1 MPHEWLTEAWLR
13 AKALVK
19 RKRLERDLE
28 EELQFHLAKRA
39 EKNRS
44 LGLGGE
50 DAQVAARRRFGNV
63 TLVKE
68 DCREMW
74 ILTWLETL
82 WRDVCYAARILAKS
96 PGFAAVVIFSLA
108 LGIGA
113 NTAVFSV
120 MNAVLLHGLP
130 YEHPEELATIFSTHK
145 WDATSGIDLVPLADV
160 ATWKKA
166 NHVFADMGAVGFIG
180 LSTVAGLGEPVQV
193 PVQSV
198 TPNFF
203 TLVGVQPVLGRVF
216 RVEES
221 HEDTQTVVISDALW
235 KTKFHGDVGVLGKTF
250 RIDDVV
256 STVVGVMP
264 AGFKTFGP
272 WFTGKRADV
281 WEPVNPEDARYA
293 NRVGFWIVP
302 LARLKRGVALPQAQL
317 EMDVLAQ
324 ALEKAYPQQ
333 NKGVGAEVV
342 PLYETL
348 YKNSQNS
355 LYPLLGAVGFV
366 LLIGCVNVANL
377 MLSRTESRRKEYSVR
392 ASLGAGRRRLMQQL
406 LVESALLTL
415 LGGLLGVLLSFWGI
429 HVLGAMS
436 KVGALW
442 THNSH
447 GLQDLPGAENIRI
460 NGRVLLFAGGLSL
473 LTALLFGM
481 APAFRASRA
490 NLHDALREGESRTA
504 TGKHRGTRYLLVVA
518 EVALAMVLLVGAG
531 LMINS
536 LLRMLLPSPGFDP
549 ANVLTMTV
557 LFPPT
562 GGKYLEKSPGKPM
575 ERISPKVTA
584 YHQQLMEGVSALPG
598 VESVG
603 MITMLPPLG
612 SGGRTFS
619 IVGHPAP
626 DKRPFLGFNEVSPSY
641 FRTMRI
647 PLKKGRY
654 FDERDTTNAP
664 WAAIISETTA
674 SRYFANEDPIGQQI
688 LLRYTYVNDVDEE
701 RPRQIV
707 GVVGE
712 VKQAGMGGLHPQ
724 VYESYLQQPEVYPGG
739 SDGFHLAGTLVIRTT
754 SDVRAHAADITT
766 SVKQMVKEMDP
777 DQPVTDISTM
787 ENMLGEYMS
796 REKTYVLVLGV
807 FAGIA
812 VVLAAIGVYGVL
824 SYIVNQRTRE
834 LGIRFALGA
843 QRGDV
848 FILVGKLGLTLAG
861 TGLVIGI
868 ALALGLNR
876 FMKEHLRLF
885 HVKATDPATYAAVG
899 ILLLSI
905 ALLACYIPARR
916 ATNVDPMTAL
926 RHE

>member
-1 MPHEWLTEAWLR
+1 MSREWLKEVWVKAR
-13 AKALVK
+13 ALAM

-39 EKNRS
+39 EKNLA
-44 LGLGGE
+44 LGLGAE

-74 ILTWLETL
+74 IFSWLETL
-82 WRDVCYAARILAKS
+82 WKDIRYAARILAKS
-96 PGFAAVVIFSLA
+96 PGFATVVVFSLA

-120 MNAVLLHGLP
+120 MNAVLLHGLS
-130 YEHPEELATIFSTHK
+130 YEHPEELVTIFSTQK
-145 WDATSGIDLVPLADV
+145 GDPASIDLVPLADV

-166 NHVFADMGAVGFIG
+166 NQVFADMGAVSFIG
-180 LSTVAGLGEPVQV
+180 PATLAGVGEPAQV

-198 TPNFF
+198 TSNFF

-216 RVEES
+216 RAEEA
-221 HEDTQTVVISDALW
+221 HEDSQTVVISDALW
-235 KTKFHGDVGVLGKTF
+235 RTKFQGDAGVLGKTF

-256 STVVGVMP
+256 SRVIGVMP

-281 WEPVNPEDARYA
+281 WQPVNPEDARYA
-293 NRVGFWIVP
+293 NRVGFWILP
-302 LARLKRGVALPQAQL
+302 LARLKRGVALSQAQV

-342 PLYETL
+342 SLYEAL
-348 YKNSQNS
+348 YKNSQDS
-355 LYPLLGAVGFV
+355 LYPLLGAVAFI

-406 LVESALLTL
+406 LVESGLLTL

-429 HVLGAMS
+429 HALGAIS
-436 KVGALW
+436 K
-442 THNSH
+442 
-447 GLQDLPGAENIRI
+447 DLPGAEDIRI

-490 NLHDALREGESRTA
+490 DLQDALREGESRTA

-518 EVALAMVLLVGAG
+518 EVGLAMVLLVGAG

-557 LFPPT
+557 LFSPT
-562 GGKYLEKSPGKPM
+562 GGKYLEKSPGNPM
-575 ERISPKVTA
+575 ERISPKVTV

-619 IVGHPAP
+619 IVRRPAP
-626 DKRPFLGFNEVSPSY
+626 DKRPFVGFNEVSPSY

-664 WAAIISETTA
+664 WVVIISETTA
-674 SRYFANEDPIGQQI
+674 NRYFPNEDPIGQQI
-688 LLRYTYVNDVDEE
+688 LLHYTFKEVDEE

-712 VKQAGMGGLHPQ
+712 VKQVGMGGIHPL
-724 VYESYLQQPEVYPGG
+724 VYESYLQQPEVFPGG
-739 SDGFHLAGTLVIRTT
+739 SDGFHLGGTLVIRTV
-754 SDVRAHAADITT
+754 SDVHAQEARIIAAA
-766 SVKQMVKEMDP
+766 KQMVKQMDP
-777 DQPVTDISTM
+777 DQPVTDIRTM
-787 ENMLGEYMS
+787 EDLLGDYMS
-796 REKTYVLVLGV
+796 RDKTYVLVLGV

-824 SYIVNQRTRE
+824 SYFVNQRTRE

-843 QRGDV
+843 QRRDV
-848 FILVGKLGLTLAG
+848 FILVGKRGLTLAG
-861 TGLVIGI
+861 TGLAVGI

-876 FMKEHLRLF
+876 FMKEHIWLF
-885 HVKATDPATYAAVG
+885 HVKTTDPATYAAVG
-899 ILLLSI
+899 ILLVSI
-905 ALLACYIPARR
+905 ALFACYIPARR

>member
-1 MPHEWLTEAWLR
+1 MARELLKEAWLK
-13 AKALVK
+13 AKALAM

-39 EKNRS
+39 EKNRA
-44 LGLGGE
+44 LGLGEE
-50 DAQVAARRRFGNV
+50 DARVAARRRFGNV

-74 ILTWLETL
+74 IFTWTETL
-82 WRDVCYAARILAKS
+82 WQDVRYAARILAKS
-96 PGFAAVVIFSLA
+96 PGFAAVVIFSLG

-120 MNAVLLHGLP
+120 MNAVLLHSLP
-130 YEHPEELATIFSTHK
+130 YEHPEELVTIFSMRQWAPDT
-145 WDATSGIDLVPLADV
+145 VPLADV

-166 NHVFADMGAVGFIG
+166 NHVFADMGAVGFMD
-180 LSTVAGLGEPVQV
+180 LATLAGLGEPVQV
-193 PVQSV
+193 PVQTV

-203 TLVGVQPVLGRVF
+203 TLVGVQPVFGRVF
-216 RVEES
+216 RAEES
-221 HEDTQTVVISDALW
+221 HEDSQTVVISDALW
-235 KTKFHGDVGVLGKTF
+235 KTKFHGDAAVLGKTF
-250 RIDDVV
+250 RLDDVV

-281 WEPVNPEDARYA
+281 WRPVNPEDERYA
-293 NRVGFWIVP
+293 NRAGFWIVP
-302 LARLKRGVALPQAQL
+302 LARLKHGVTLAQAQL

-342 PLYETL
+342 PLYKTL
-348 YKNSQNS
+348 YKSSQDS
-355 LYPLLGAVGFV
+355 LYPLLGAVGFI

-406 LVESALLTL
+406 LVESGLLTL

-429 HVLGAMS
+429 HLLGAMS
-436 KVGALW
+436 K
-442 THNSH
+442 
-447 GLQDLPGAENIRI
+447 DLPDAENIRI

-490 NLHDALREGESRTA
+490 DLQDALREGESRTT
-504 TGKHRGTRYLLVVA
+504 TGRHRGTRYLLVIS

-549 ANVLTMTV
+549 VNVLTMKV
-557 LFPPT
+557 LFPGT

-575 ERISPKVTA
+575 ERISPKVTT
-584 YHQQLMEGVSALPG
+584 YHQQLMDGVSALPD

-603 MITMLPPLG
+603 MITILPPLG
-612 SGGRTFS
+612 SGGRSFL
-619 IVGHPAP
+619 VMGHPAP
-626 DKRPFLGFNEVSPSY
+626 GERPFVGFNEVSPSY

-654 FDERDTTNAP
+654 FDERDTSNAP
-664 WAAIISETTA
+664 WVVIISETTA
-674 SRYFANEDPIGQQI
+674 NRYFPNEDPIGQQI
-688 LLRYTYVNDVDEE
+688 LLHYTFNEVDEE

-712 VKQAGMGGLHPQ
+712 VKQVGMGGLHPE
-724 VYESYLQQPEVYPGG
+724 VYESYLQQPEVFPGG
-739 SDGFHLAGTLVIRTT
+739 SDGFHLAGTLVIRTV
-754 SDVRAHAADITT
+754 SDVHAHEADIIAAA
-766 SVKQMVKEMDP
+766 KQMVKQMDP

-787 ENMLGEYMS
+787 NEVLGESMKNY
-796 REKTYVLVLGV
+796 KNYVMVLG
-807 FAGIA
+807 FLAGLA

-824 SYIVNQRTRE
+824 SYFVNQRTRE

-843 QRGDV
+843 QRIDV
-848 FILVGKLGLTLAG
+848 LVLVAKLGLTLAG
-861 TGLVIGI
+861 TGLAIGI

-876 FMKEHLRLF
+876 FLADHLWLF
-885 HVKATDPATYAAVG
+885 HIKVTDPTTFAAVG
-899 ILLLSI
+899 ILLLCV

>member
-1 MPHEWLTEAWLR
+1 MAREWWTEAWLKV
-13 AKALVK
+13 KALAM
-19 RKRLERDLE
+19 RRRLERDLE

-39 EKNRS
+39 EKNRA
-44 LGLGGE
+44 LGLGAE
-50 DAQVAARRRFGNV
+50 DARVAARRRFGNV

-74 ILTWLETL
+74 IFTWLETL
-82 WRDVCYAARILAKS
+82 WKDIRYAARILAKS

-120 MNAVLLHGLP
+120 LNAVLLHGLP
-130 YEHPEELATIFSTHK
+130 YEHSEELVTIFSMHQWAPDT
-145 WDATSGIDLVPLADV
+145 VPLADV
-160 ATWKKA
+160 ATWRKA
-166 NHVFADMGAVGFIG
+166 NHVFADMGAVGFID
-180 LSTVAGLGEPVQV
+180 LATLAGLGEPVQV
-193 PVQSV
+193 PVQTV

-203 TLVGVQPVLGRVF
+203 SLVGVQPVLGRVF
-216 RVEES
+216 RAEES
-221 HEDTQTVVISDALW
+221 HEDSQTVVISDALW
-235 KTKFHGDVGVLGKTF
+235 KTKFHGDPGVLGKTF
-250 RIDDVV
+250 RLGDVV

-272 WFTGKRADV
+272 WFTGKRADI
-281 WEPVNPEDARYA
+281 WQPINPEDARYA
-293 NRVGFWIVP
+293 NRAGFWIVP
-302 LARLKRGVALPQAQL
+302 LARLKHGVALAQAQL

-342 PLYETL
+342 PLYKTL
-348 YKNSQNS
+348 YKSSQDS
-355 LYPLLGAVGFV
+355 LYPLLGAVGFI

-406 LVESALLTL
+406 LVESGLLTL

-429 HVLGAMS
+429 HLLGAMS
-436 KVGALW
+436 K
-442 THNSH
+442 
-447 GLQDLPGAENIRI
+447 DLPDAENIRI

-490 NLHDALREGESRTA
+490 DLQDALREGESRTA
-504 TGKHRGTRYLLVVA
+504 TGRHRGTRYLLVIS

-549 ANVLTMTV
+549 TNVLTMTV
-557 LFPPT
+557 QFPGT

-603 MITMLPPLG
+603 MITILPPLG
-612 SGGRTFS
+612 SGGRSFS
-619 IVGHPAP
+619 VVGHPAP
-626 DKRPFLGFNEVSPSY
+626 AERPFVGFNEVSPSY

-647 PLKKGRY
+647 PLKKGRC
-654 FDERDTTNAP
+654 FDERGTTNAL
-664 WAAIISETTA
+664 WVVIISETTA
-674 SRYFANEDPIGQQI
+674 DRYFPNEDPIGQQI
-688 LLRYTYVNDVDEE
+688 LLHYTFNEVDEE

-712 VKQAGMGGLHPQ
+712 VKQVGMGGLHPE
-724 VYESYLQQPEVYPGG
+724 VYESYLQQPEVFPGG
-739 SDGFHLAGTLVIRTT
+739 SDGFHLAGTLVIRTV
-754 SDVRAHAADITT
+754 SDVHAREADIIAAA
-766 SVKQMVKEMDP
+766 KRMVKEMDP

-787 ENMLGEYMS
+787 NEVLSESMKNY
-796 REKTYVLVLGV
+796 RNYVVVLG
-807 FAGIA
+807 FLAGLA

-824 SYIVNQRTRE
+824 SYFVNQRTRE

-843 QRGDV
+843 QRMDV
-848 FILVGKLGLTLAG
+848 LVLVAKLGLTLAG
-861 TGLVIGI
+861 TGLAIGI

-876 FMKEHLRLF
+876 FLADHLWLF
-885 HVKATDPATYAAVG
+885 HIKVTDPTTFAAVG
-899 ILLLSI
+899 ILLLCI

>member
-1 MPHEWLTEAWLR
+1 MAREWLTEAWLR
-13 AKALVK
+13 VKALAK
-19 RKRLERDLE
+19 RRRLERDLE

-39 EKNRS
+39 EKNRT
-44 LGLGGE
+44 LGLGAD
-50 DAQVAARRRFGNV
+50 DARVAARRRFGNV

-74 ILTWLETL
+74 IFTWLETL
-82 WRDVCYAARILAKS
+82 WQDVRYAARVLAKG

-113 NTAVFSV
+113 NTAVFSA

-130 YEHPEELATIFSTHK
+130 YEHPEELVTIFSTQK
-145 WDATSGIDLVPLADV
+145 WDATSEDGVPLADV

-166 NHVFADMGAVGFIG
+166 NHVFTDMGAVGFIG

-193 PVQSV
+193 PVQFV

-203 TLVGVQPVLGRVF
+203 TLVGVKPVLGRVF

-221 HEDTQTVVISDALW
+221 HEDSQTVVISDTLW
-235 KTKFHGDVGVLGKTF
+235 KAKFHGDAAVLGKTF

-281 WEPVNPEDARYA
+281 WEPANPEDARYA

-302 LARLKRGVALPQAQL
+302 LARLRHGVTLPQAQL

-324 ALEKAYPQQ
+324 AMEKAYPQQ
-333 NKGVGAEVV
+333 NKGVGAKVV

-348 YKNSQNS
+348 HQDAKDK
-355 LYPLLGAVGFV
+355 LYPLLGAVGFI

-406 LVESALLTL
+406 LVESGLLTL

-429 HVLGAMS
+429 HVLGTMS
-436 KVGALW
+436 K
-442 THNSH
+442 
-447 GLQDLPGAENIRI
+447 DLPDAENIRI
-460 NGRVLLFAGGLSL
+460 NARVLLFAGGLSL

-490 NLHDALREGESRTA
+490 DLNDALREGESRTSSA
-504 TGKHRGTRYLLVVA
+504 KGGRTRYLLVIS

-549 ANVLTMTV
+549 KNVLTMGV
-557 LFPPT
+557 NFPGT
-562 GGKYLEKSPGKPM
+562 GGKYLEKSPGKRM
-575 ERISPKVTA
+575 ERIPPKVTA
-584 YHQQLMEGVSALPG
+584 YHQQLIEGVSALPG

-664 WAAIISETTA
+664 WVAIISETTA
-674 SRYFANEDPIGQQI
+674 NRYFANEDPIGQQI

-724 VYESYLQQPEVYPGG
+724 AYESYLQQPEVYPGG
-739 SDGFHLAGTLVIRTT
+739 SDGFHLAGTLVIRTV
-754 SDVRAHAADITT
+754 SDVHVHEADIIATA
-766 SVKQMVKEMDP
+766 KQMVKQMDP
-777 DQPVTDISTM
+777 DQPVTAISTM
-787 ENMLGEYMS
+787 EDMLGEYMS
-796 REKTYVLVLGV
+796 RDKTYVLVLGV
-807 FAGIA
+807 LAGIA

-824 SYIVNQRTRE
+824 SYFVNQRKRE

-848 FILVGKLGLTLAG
+848 FILVGKLGLTIAG

-876 FMKEHLRLF
+876 FMKEHLWLF
-885 HVKATDPATYAAVG
+885 HVKTTDPATYAAVG
-899 ILLLSI
+899 ILFVCI
-905 ALLACYIPARR
+905 ALLACYLPARR

>member
-1 MPHEWLTEAWLR
+1 MAREWLTEAWLR
-13 AKALVK
+13 VKALAK
-19 RKRLERDLE
+19 RRRLERDLE

-39 EKNRS
+39 EKNRA
-44 LGLGGE
+44 LGLGAE
-50 DAQVAARRRFGNV
+50 DARVAARRRFGNV
-63 TLVKE
+63 SLVKE
-68 DCREMW
+68 DCRESW
-74 ILTWLETL
+74 TFTWFETL
-82 WRDVCYAARILAKS
+82 WQDVRYAARILAKS

-130 YEHPEELATIFSTHK
+130 YEHPEELVTIFATHQ
-145 WDATSGIDLVPLADV
+145 WGPETVPLADV

-180 LSTVAGLGEPVQV
+180 LSTLAGLGEPVQV
-193 PVQSV
+193 PVQTV

-221 HEDTQTVVISDALW
+221 HEDSQTVVISDALW
-235 KTKFHGDVGVLGKTF
+235 KTKFHGDAAVLGKTF

-272 WFTGKRADV
+272 WSTGKLVDV
-281 WEPVNPEDARYA
+281 WQPVNPEDARYA
-293 NRVGFWIVP
+293 NRAGFWIVP
-302 LARLKRGVALPQAQL
+302 LARLKRGITLAQAQL

-333 NKGVGAEVV
+333 NKGVGAEVD
-342 PLYETL
+342 PLHQTL
-348 YKNSQNS
+348 YKSSQDS
-355 LYPLLGAVGFV
+355 LYPLLGAVGFI

-377 MLSRTESRRKEYSVR
+377 MLSRTENRRKEYSVR

-406 LVESALLTL
+406 LVESGLLTL
-415 LGGLLGVLLSFWGI
+415 LGGSLGVLLSFWGI
-429 HVLGAMS
+429 HLLGAMS
-436 KVGALW
+436 K
-442 THNSH
+442 
-447 GLQDLPGAENIRI
+447 DLPDAENIRI

-490 NLHDALREGESRTA
+490 DLQDALREGESRTA
-504 TGKHRGTRYLLVVA
+504 TGKHGRTRYLLVVA

-536 LLRMLLPSPGFDP
+536 ELRMLLPSPGFDP
-549 ANVLTMTV
+549 VNVLTMKV
-557 LFPPT
+557 LFPAT

-575 ERISPKVTA
+575 ERISPKVTV

-619 IVGHPAP
+619 VVGHPAP
-626 DKRPFLGFNEVSPSY
+626 AERPFVGFNEVSPSY

-664 WAAIISETTA
+664 WVVIISETTA
-674 SRYFANEDPIGQQI
+674 NRYFPKEDPIGQQI
-688 LLRYTYVNDVDEE
+688 LLHYTFNEVDEE

-712 VKQAGMGGLHPQ
+712 VKQAGMGGLHPEI
-724 VYESYLQQPEVYPGG
+724 YESYLQQPEVYPGG
-739 SDGFHLAGTLVIRTT
+739 SDGFHLAGTLVIRTV
-754 SDVRAHAADITT
+754 SDVHAHEADIIAAA
-766 SVKQMVKEMDP
+766 KQMVKQMDP

-787 ENMLGEYMS
+787 NEVLGESVKDY
-796 REKTYVLVLGV
+796 KNYVVVLG
-807 FAGIA
+807 FLAGIA

-824 SYIVNQRTRE
+824 SYFVNQRTRE
-834 LGIRFALGA
+834 WGIRFALGA
-843 QRGDV
+843 QRVDV
-848 FILVGKLGLTLAG
+848 LVLVAKLGLTLAG
-861 TGLVIGI
+861 TGLAIGV
-868 ALALGLNR
+868 ALALGLKR
-876 FMKEHLRLF
+876 FLADHLWLF
-885 HVKATDPATYAAVG
+885 HVKATDPTTFAAVG
-899 ILLLSI
+899 ILLLCI
-905 ALLACYIPARR
+905 ALFACYIPARR

>member
-1 MPHEWLTEAWLR
+1 MAHEWLTEAWLR
-13 AKALVK
+13 VKALVM

-28 EELQFHLAKRA
+28 EELEFHLAKRA
-39 EKNRS
+39 EKNRA
-44 LGLGGE
+44 LGLGAE
-50 DAQVAARRRFGNV
+50 AARVAALRRFGNV

-74 ILTWLETL
+74 IFTWTETL
-82 WRDVCYAARILAKS
+82 WQDVRYAVRMLAKS
-96 PGFAAVVIFSLA
+96 PGFASVMIFSLA

-145 WDATSGIDLVPLADV
+145 SDPGSDRDVVPLADV

-166 NHVFADMGAVGFIG
+166 NHVFVDIGAVGFIDMAT
-180 LSTVAGLGEPVQV
+180 LAGLGEPAQV
-193 PVQSV
+193 PVQTV

-203 TLVGVQPVLGRVF
+203 ALVGVQPILGRVF
-216 RVEES
+216 LVEEA
-221 HEDTQTVVISDALW
+221 HEVTQTVVISDTLW
-235 KTKFHGDVGVLGKTF
+235 KTKFHGDAAVLGKTF
-250 RIDDVV
+250 RLDDVV

-272 WFTGKRADV
+272 WFTGKRADI
-281 WEPVNPEDARYA
+281 WQPVNPEDPRYA
-293 NRVGFWIVP
+293 NRGGFWIVP
-302 LARLKRGVALPQAQL
+302 LVRLKRGVTLPQAQL
-317 EMDVLAQ
+317 EMDVIAQ
-324 ALEKAYPQQ
+324 AMEKAYPKQ

-342 PLYETL
+342 LLHETL
-348 YKNSQNS
+348 YKKSQDS
-355 LYPLLGAVGFV
+355 LYPLLGAVGFI

-406 LVESALLTL
+406 LVESGLLTL

-429 HVLGAMS
+429 HLLSAMS
-436 KVGALW
+436 
-442 THNSH
+442 
-447 GLQDLPGAENIRI
+447 QDLPDAENIRI

-490 NLHDALREGESRTA
+490 DLQDALREGESRTA

-536 LLRMLLPSPGFDP
+536 ELRILLPSPGFDP
-549 ANVLTMTV
+549 VNVLTMKV
-557 LFPPT
+557 LFPAT

-612 SGGRTFS
+612 SGGRTFT
-619 IVGHPAP
+619 IAGRPAP
-626 DKRPFLGFNEVSPSY
+626 GERPFVGFNEVSPSY

-664 WAAIISETTA
+664 WVVIISETTA
-674 SRYFANEDPIGQQI
+674 NRYFPKEDPIGQQI
-688 LLRYTYVNDVDEE
+688 LLHYTFNEVDEE

-712 VKQAGMGGLHPQ
+712 VKQAGMGGLHPEI
-724 VYESYLQQPEVYPGG
+724 YESYLQQPDVYPGG
-739 SDGFHLAGTLVIRTT
+739 SDGFHLAGALVIRTV
-754 SDVRAHAADITT
+754 SDVHAHEADIIAAA
-766 SVKQMVKEMDP
+766 KQMVKQMDP

-787 ENMLGEYMS
+787 NEVMS
-796 REKTYVLVLGV
+796 ESMKNYKNYVFVLG
-807 FAGIA
+807 FLAGIA

-824 SYIVNQRTRE
+824 SYFVNQRTRE

-848 FILVGKLGLTLAG
+848 LVLVAKLGLTLAG
-861 TGLVIGI
+861 TGLAIGI

-876 FMKEHLRLF
+876 FLADHLWLF
-885 HVKATDPATYAAVG
+885 HIKATDPATFAAVG
-899 ILLLSI
+899 VLLLCI

-926 RHE
+926 RHD